1 MAKTYDTVVFR
12 QGASS
17 IESASEK
24 IASAVGNTLSW
35 ILEDMPGHLAGEAAN
50 ALGESVTD
58 LREQL
63 LQYGKSLEETA
74 MVLRKY
80 AVSLDE
86 ADRKAAERIQTK

>member
-17 IESASEK
+17 IESSSEE
-24 IASAVGNTLSW
+24 IATAVGNTLSW
-35 ILEDMPGHLAGEAAN
+35 ILEDMPGQLAGEAAE

-58 LREQL
+58 LKEQP

-74 MVLRKY
+74 RVLRKY
-80 AVSLDE
+80 AFSLDE
-86 ADRKAAERIQTK
+86 ADRKAAEMIQAK